1 MNRCVSLLLIFLVLA
16 LLPLCFCAVSR
27 RFTKVNNEIFDEW
40 GICRTRA
47 WGRDGF
53 FQICEDSFRPVIVF
67 ESLGKFRD
75 VAYEL
80 GRKFAERYHDRYRLA
95 EAIFYF
101 IRDHIRYLTDRE
113 QFGVKE
119 YAQNADE
126 LATKLLE
133 RGIAYGDCEDYAV
146 LLAVMY
152 KAAGFRVAI
161 VLAPGHAAVLLYL
174 PDYKRANVI
183 WTFRGERGWVWVEA
197 TGRNNP
203 FGWTPSRFIG
213 RKLLAYEIVDEPLAL
228 DVKPKYLGVAHVAV
242 VGGGR
247 VRFGYLPSF
256 LTLLFLMWLLR
267 SVVRFVHVLRRRYW
281 Y

>member
-1 MNRCVSLLLIFLVLA
+1 MLLILIVLA
-16 LLPLCFCAVSR
+16 SLPLCFCVASR
-27 RFTKVNNEIFDEW
+27 RFTRVGSEIFDEW

-80 GRKFAERYHDRYRLA
+80 GRKFAERYHDRHRLA

-101 IRDHIRYLTDRE
+101 VRDHIRYLADRE
-113 QFGVKE
+113 QFGVRE

-126 LATKLLE
+126 LAVKLLE

-174 PDYKRANVI
+174 PDYRRANVI
-183 WTFRGERGWVWVEA
+183 WTFRGERGWIWVEA

-203 FGWTPSRFIG
+203 FGWTPSRFVG
-213 RKLLAYEIVDEPLAL
+213 RRLLAYEIEEEPLSL
-228 DVKPKYLGVAHVAV
+228 KIEPRYLGVAYVSI

-247 VRFGYLPSF
+247 IKLGYVSSF
-256 LTLLFLMWLLR
+256 LTLLFLLWLMRTLVR
-267 SVVRFVHVLRRRYW
+267 VVYVVRRRYW